1 VVTKNSKSSP
11 AFAVLRLAN
20 FPLQA
25 LLSIEPD
32 LADTS
37 VALLDGERK
46 RALVIACTDIART
59 RGVEPG
65 LTAPSALS
73 RDPHVLLRQRHL
85 GAEAEARAALL
96 AVAQTLSPLVEDT
109 APGIATA
116 DLTALPAD
124 QRAARL
130 HAAHARLTSL
140 GFIPTAG
147 LAPSPLLA
155 LYAAQ
160 NLSLTRARTPSS
172 FSAPQSS
179 TSQGL
184 FPSPAPASIRN
195 PKSTFPHF
203 QPAPSPV
210 QIIENVRA
218 FLAPL
223 PLSAADPIP
232 EHVNILRL
240 WGLRTLGDLTALAKA
255 DIAQRL
261 GPEGLALYDRA
272 AGETTR
278 PLQPIAPPQTFTAQL
293 ELEFAIET
301 LEPLLF
307 LLRRFV
313 DRLALDLRAAGLVAA
328 ELELTLTLDDEKTHQ
343 RTIRLPEP
351 TAAPDLLYR
360 TLESHLG
367 TVQTDSPIVA
377 AQLTLQPI
385 RPLHRQH
392 GLFDSSLRD
401 PHGFAETL
409 ARSAA
414 LLGSH
419 NIGTPQLTDTHRP
432 DSHRLVPPAAVIP
445 PAPPP
450 AALSPLGLPLRRFRP
465 PQPARVELADTT
477 RAPAYVWTDKLQSP
491 ITAHR
496 GPWRSNGDWW
506 QPTQAWAREEWD
518 IALPP
523 PGGLYRLIETPSGW
537 YLEGEYD

>member
-1 VVTKNSKSSP
+1 MVNPNSKSP
-11 AFAVLRLAN
+11 AAFAVLRLAN

-25 LLSIEPD
+25 LLSLEPE

-37 VALLDGERK
+37 LALLDGERK
-46 RALVIACTDIART
+46 RALVLACTDLART
-59 RGVEPG
+59 RGVELG

-73 RDPHVLLRQRHL
+73 RDPSVLLRQRHP

-109 APGIATA
+109 APGIATI
-116 DLTALPAD
+116 DVTALPAD
-124 QRAARL
+124 QRAPRL

-147 LAPSPLLA
+147 LAPTPLLA
-155 LYAAQ
+155 LYAAK
-160 NLSLTRARTPSS
+160 NISRSLPPSSFSDPSS
-172 FSAPQSS
+172 FSAPQ
-179 TSQGL
+179 TTH
-184 FPSPAPASIRN
+184 ASL
-195 PKSTFPHF
+195 PP
-203 QPAPSPV
+203 PPSPV
-210 QIIENVRA
+210 QIITHVRA

-223 PLSAADPIP
+223 PLSAADPTP
-232 EHVNILRL
+232 DHLHILRL
-240 WGLRTLGDLTALAKA
+240 WGIRTLGDLTALAKA

-261 GPEGLALYDRA
+261 GPEGLALYERA

-278 PLQPIAPPQTFTAQL
+278 PLQPVAPPQTFTAQL
-293 ELEFAIET
+293 DLEFAIET

-328 ELELTLTLDDEKTHQ
+328 ELELTLTLDNDKTHQ

-351 TAAPDLLYR
+351 TAAPDLLFR

-377 AQLTLQPI
+377 AHLTLHPV

-414 LLGSH
+414 LLGSN
-419 NIGTPQLTDTHRP
+419 NIGTPQLTDSLRP
-432 DSHRLVPPAAVIP
+432 DS
-445 PAPPP
+445 
-450 AALSPLGLPLRRFRP
+450 S
-465 PQPARVELADTT
+465 
-477 RAPAYVWTDKLQSP
+477 
-491 ITAHR
+491 
-496 GPWRSNGDWW
+496 GDWW
-506 QPTQAWAREEWD
+506 QPNQAWAREEWD

-523 PGGLYRLIETPSGW
+523 PGGLYRLIETPTGW